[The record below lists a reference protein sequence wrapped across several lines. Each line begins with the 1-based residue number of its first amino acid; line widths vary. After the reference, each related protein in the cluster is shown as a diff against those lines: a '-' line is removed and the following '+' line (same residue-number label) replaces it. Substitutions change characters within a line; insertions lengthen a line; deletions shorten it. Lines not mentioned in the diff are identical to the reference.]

1 MSSKAKSRR
10 NPGGLQGFLT
20 KSGRKIRRQDVCGE
34 ILNRL
39 LNMRLLF
46 AMQIHDAETQAALA
60 DEIKEID
67 RQIMRMTSN
76 RKTAGGLRF

>member
-1 MSSKAKSRR
+1 MHHKIFIHNAKSRR

-39 LNMRLLF
+39 LEVDVIYAWPSEHLNLEFEEVRLLK
-46 AMQIHDAETQAALA
+46 EGPRAACA
-60 DEIKEID
+60 
-67 RQIMRMTSN
+67 
-76 RKTAGGLRF
+76 